1 MRRIIGLC
9 IYFLIT
15 ISLMIGSFD
24 NGNQVL
30 NNIVIQSKIV
40 FPAFI
45 VWVCSSLKSDVKERI
60 RDGSYLNTTKRHI
73 KQITIALLQF
83 ILVYMLIDNI
93 MFAIQSLSYP
103 NIIVNPLP
111 YLLYIIMICL
121 VLVFFGLIELVI
133 IDLSEK
139 DFLGIIIPLATSF
152 TLYIIDINYPLPFSI
167 YANIWSF
174 SSFVNTFSISTYIVQ
189 IVIFLMMYAVLIIVD
204 SIIIERKDY
213 L

>member
-167 YANIWSF
+167 YANIWDF
-174 SSFVNTFSISTYIVQ
+174 GTFVDTFSVSTYIVQ
-189 IVIFLMMYAVLIIVD
+189 IIIFLMMYAVLIIVD